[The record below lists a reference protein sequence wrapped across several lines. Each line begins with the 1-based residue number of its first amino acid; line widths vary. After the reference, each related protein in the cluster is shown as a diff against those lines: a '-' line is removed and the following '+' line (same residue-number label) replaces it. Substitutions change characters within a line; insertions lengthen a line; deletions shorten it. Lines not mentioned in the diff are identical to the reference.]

1 MAEGLIPHLQSCVL
15 LAGLEAVSA
24 RPQQELGRWEHK
36 VRGLAELSKWK
47 EFPGA

>member
-1 MAEGLIPHLQSCVL
+1 MAEGLIPHLQSQAL
-15 LAGLEAVSA
+15 WAGLGGCFCPAD
-24 RPQQELGRWEHK
+24 RELGRREHK